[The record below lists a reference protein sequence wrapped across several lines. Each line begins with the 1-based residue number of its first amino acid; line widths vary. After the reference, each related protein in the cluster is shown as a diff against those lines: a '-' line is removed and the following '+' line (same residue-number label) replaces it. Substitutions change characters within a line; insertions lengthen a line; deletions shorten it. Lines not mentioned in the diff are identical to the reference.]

1 MVESSVTPE
10 AEQEK
15 IVSVYLQSATEY
27 VERGSYD
34 QAIIILKAALA
45 IQPDNIE
52 VLVHL
57 ANAYFQLKEFNDALL
72 HVQHA
77 CQLDPD
83 APDLIQGM
91 GEIFL
96 RIGRWDDAIVQIEA
110 LYPLHQ
116 EKALQTCRHLLSAFS
131 GHIMNRLL
139 KVCSK
144 HSDKGN

>member
-15 IVSVYLQSATEY
+15 IVLVYLQSAAEY

-57 ANAYFQLKEFNDALL
+57 ANAYFQLKQFNDALL

-77 CQLDPD
+77 YQLDPS

-96 RIGRWDDAIVQIEA
+96 RIGRWDEAVLQIEA

-116 EKALQTCRHLLSAFS
+116 DKALQTCRHLISAFS
-131 GHIMNRLL
+131 GHVIDRLL
-139 KVCSK
+139 KISNK
-144 HSDKGN
+144 HSDKG